1 MAANDCLLLLTSTKA
16 YETRLFTQAAAK
28 LGIPL
33 LLATDRCQKLDDP
46 WADGALP
53 LHFEDPEGSARLIL
67 EQACTQPI
75 RALVALGDRAPRTA
89 ALACQALGL
98 PYNPPAATAA
108 CRDKFIARQMLQAAG
123 VEVPRFARFSIN
135 DDPRRCSSDIQFPCV
150 LKPLSLSGSQGVIR
164 ADTPEQFV
172 VAFERIA
179 DLLRQTKIRVQR
191 EETHN
196 WLLVEGFIPGREVA
210 LEGLLNQGRLRVLAI
225 FDKPDPLTGPFFEET
240 LYVTPSREDAAAQ
253 AKIVDCVERAAR
265 ALTLCHG
272 PMHAEVRLT
281 SAGPRILEVAARS
294 IGGLCSRALRF
305 QAGRSL
311 PELILRHAWGLPIDP
326 IVREEEAAGVLM
338 IPIPRAG
345 VFQGVEGMEEARR
358 IPGIEEIAITA
369 KEAHPLL
376 PLPEGSSYLGFIFAR
391 GSTPR
396 AVEEALRAALP
407 RLHFRI
413 EPRLPVAP
421 QQRSSVIPSISE
433 GSAFAK
439 GLRR

>member
-1 MAANDCLLLLTSTKA
+1 MAGNDRLLLLTSTKA
-16 YETRLFTQAAAK
+16 YETRLFTDAAGK

-33 LLATDRCQKLDDP
+33 VLGTDRCQRLDDP

-53 LHFEDPEGSARLIL
+53 LHFEDPEGAARLIL
-67 EQACTQPI
+67 EQARTQPI

-98 PYNPPAATAA
+98 PYNPPPATAA
-108 CRDKFIARQMLQAAG
+108 CRDKFLARQMLRAAG
-123 VEVPRFARFSIN
+123 VEVPPFARFSL
-135 DDPRRCSSDIQFPCV
+135 DEDPRRCARKVSFPCV

-179 DLLRQTKIRVQR
+179 ALLRQTKIRVQR

-196 WLLVEGFIPGREVA
+196 WLLAEGFLPGREMA
-210 LEGLLNQGRLRVLAI
+210 LEGLLDRGRLRVLAL
-225 FDKPDPLTGPFFEET
+225 FDKPDPLEGPIFEET
-240 LYVTPSREDAAAQ
+240 LYVTPSREPEETQRTIVAA
-253 AKIVDCVERAAR
+253 VEQAAR
-265 ALTLCHG
+265 ALMLCHG
-272 PMHAEVRLT
+272 PIHAEVRLT

-305 QAGRSL
+305 RAGMSL

-326 IVREEEAAGVLM
+326 VVREEGAAGVLM

-345 VFQGVEGMEEARR
+345 VFQGVEGIEEARR

-369 KEAHPLL
+369 KEAHPIL

-391 GSTPR
+391 GRRP
-396 AVEEALRAALP
+396 AEVEEALRAAHR
-407 RLHFRI
+407 RLRI
-413 EPRLPVAP
+413 HIRSRFPVAP
-421 QQRSSVIPSISE
+421 
-433 GSAFAK
+433 
-439 GLRR
+439 